1 MTNEELRRDVADEL
15 SWDPKVDSDSIA
27 VSVYRGIV
35 TLRGT
40 VGSLREMLEATKAA
54 ERVHGV
60 VFVDNLV
67 EVRLLTKD
75 RRRDADLRGDVL
87 QALMLDVVVPE
98 TVDAK
103 VKDGVV
109 TLTGTARRQYQRD
122 EAEFVAGNVPG
133 VIRLKDEID
142 LTVPEPQ
149 PADVRH
155 AIGKAFRRNAK
166 VEADSIDVQT
176 IDGTVTLTGT
186 VRSWAE
192 HDAAVSAAWGAP
204 GVAVVDDRITVQY

>member
-1 MTNEELRRDVADEL
+1 MTDEELTRDVADEL

-27 VSVYRGIV
+27 VSVYQGNV

-54 ERVHGV
+54 QRVHGV
-60 VFVDNLV
+60 GFVDNLV
-67 EVRLLTKD
+67 EVRLLNKD
-75 RRRDADLRGDVL
+75 RRLDADLRGDVL
-87 QALMLDVVVPE
+87 QALMLDAVIPD

-122 EAEFVAGNVPG
+122 EAEFVAGNIPG
-133 VIRLKDEID
+133 VISLRDEID

-149 PADVRH
+149 PADVQH
-155 AIGKAFRRNAK
+155 AIGKAFKRNAK

-176 IDGTVTLTGT
+176 TNGTVTLTGT
-186 VRSWAE
+186 VHSWAE
-192 HDAAVSAAWGAP
+192 HDAAVSAAWAAP
-204 GVAVVDDRITVQY
+204 GVAAVDDRITVQY